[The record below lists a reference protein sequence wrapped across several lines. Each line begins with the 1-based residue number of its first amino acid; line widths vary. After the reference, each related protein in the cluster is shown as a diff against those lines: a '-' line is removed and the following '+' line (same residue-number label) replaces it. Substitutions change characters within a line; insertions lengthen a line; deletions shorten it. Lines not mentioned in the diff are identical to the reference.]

1 MAWQEQVLSDW
12 YFPKSFWFQHISI
25 SEQKSISSETP
36 GTALVLTSVITLHGW
51 KMPFLYSS
59 CHFSILPSASLLFFF
74 SYFMYVLGDDPTAA
88 SSRRA
93 GWSLCIPQSHG
104 TVSSSGSLSEEGRQ
118 GRRRTWPVHI
128 SLKANP
134 KRCELGFKK
143 YCFKTISQ
151 FWGQRKNQLWFLRLW
166 GWHWDL
172 SPDLCCF
179 LILHENS
186 HVYMQ
191 KV

>member
-1 MAWQEQVLSDW
+1 M
-12 YFPKSFWFQHISI
+12 
-25 SEQKSISSETP
+25 
-36 GTALVLTSVITLHGW
+36 
-51 KMPFLYSS
+51 
-59 CHFSILPSASLLFFF
+59 ILPQIILISAHQHFRTKEHFIRNSWNSFSSDLSHNSSWLENAISLLFLSLFHPSLCFSIVFF

-151 FWGQRKNQLWFLRLW
+151 FWGQRKNQLWFLRL
-166 GWHWDL
+166 
-172 SPDLCCF
+172 
-179 LILHENS
+179 
-186 HVYMQ
+186 
-191 KV
+191 